1 MPNTL
6 LFHFENQSV
15 RVLLLN
21 NDPWFVAKDV
31 CEALNLSNS
40 RAVIK
45 ALDDDEKGVSL
56 IDTLGGAQQITV
68 INESGLYTIILRCR
82 SATKPGTIAHRFRK
96 WVTGQVLP
104 TIRKTG
110 GYLGRGDTFQVS
122 QEETATERGGI
133 FQMPQEKQATAGS
146 RRHDFEAAPG
156 RCRHAPDIETHLT
169 HAVDHLSGA
178 LHNLTEALQ
187 QAQGRRRQHL
197 SHLVQQLAPAPSSP
211 PPSCYTP
218 EPENA
223 LSESMQEKLAAW
235 LHGRSRCTLY
245 EVCLEVF
252 GIPPEDLNRA
262 GQTRLGCMLKA
273 LGWVSQRETVAPNQ
287 RVKVYRP
294 VEV

>member
-1 MPNTL
+1 MNTV
-6 LFHFENQSV
+6 NPSV
-15 RVLLLN
+15 IPFQFDHLDIRVLLL
-21 NDPWFVAKDV
+21 DGQPWFIAKDV
-31 CEALNLSNS
+31 AVALGYRDTIN
-40 RAVIK
+40 AIK
-45 ALDDDEKGVSL
+45 THCKYAKSLNDIGVAIRHPYTDQALRLDPQTKL
-56 IDTLGGAQQITV
+56 IPEPDVYRL
-68 INESGLYTIILRCR
+68 ILRSKLP
-82 SATKPGTIAHRFRK
+82 SAARFEA
-96 WVTGQVLP
+96 WVMEEVLP
-104 TIRKTG
+104 TIRRTG
-110 GYLGRGDTFQVS
+110 GYSGIPDTP
-122 QEETATERGGI
+122 A
-133 FQMPQEKQATAGS
+133 
-146 RRHDFEAAPG
+146 D
-156 RCRHAPDIETHLT
+156 RCHAPDIETHLT
-169 HAVDHLSGA
+169 QAVDHLSGA

-187 QAQGRRRQHL
+187 QAQGRKREHL
-197 SHLVQQLAPAPSSP
+197 SHLVHRLNPTNLQPSTASPPSSP

-294 VEV
+294 VEG

>member
-1 MPNTL
+1 
-6 LFHFENQSV
+6 
-15 RVLLLN
+15 
-21 NDPWFVAKDV
+21 
-31 CEALNLSNS
+31 
-40 RAVIK
+40 
-45 ALDDDEKGVSL
+45 
-56 IDTLGGAQQITV
+56 
-68 INESGLYTIILRCR
+68 
-82 SATKPGTIAHRFRK
+82 
-96 WVTGQVLP
+96 
-104 TIRKTG
+104 
-110 GYLGRGDTFQVS
+110 
-122 QEETATERGGI
+122 
-133 FQMPQEKQATAGS
+133 MPQEKQATAACLPRHTCLRRVRRGRQARRRQES
-146 RRHDFEAAPG
+146 R
-156 RCRHAPDIETHLT
+156 RHAPDIETHLT

>member
-1 MPNTL
+1 MNPFTSSIIPFQFDHL
-6 LFHFENQSV
+6 DI
-15 RVLLLN
+15 RVLLL
-21 NDPWFVAKDV
+21 DGQPWFIAKDV
-31 CEALNLSNS
+31 ALALGYVDTDQATRKHCKYAKSLIAIDPSIQRVYKNQQLNLDH
-40 RAVIK
+40 K
-45 ALDDDEKGVSL
+45 TKL
-56 IDTLGGAQQITV
+56 IPEPDVYRL
-68 INESGLYTIILRCR
+68 ILRSKLP
-82 SATKPGTIAHRFRK
+82 SAARFEA
-96 WVTGQVLP
+96 WVMEEVLP
-104 TIRKTG
+104 MIRRTG
-110 GYLGRGDTFQVS
+110 GYLGRGGIFQMPQERGDTFQVS
-122 QEETATERGGI
+122 QE
-133 FQMPQEKQATAGS
+133 KKATAGS
-146 RRHDFEAAPG
+146 G
-156 RCRHAPDIETHLT
+156 CHAPDIETHLT

>member
-122 QEETATERGGI
+122 QEKKATAGGGI

-146 RRHDFEAAPG
+146 RRHD
-156 RCRHAPDIETHLT
+156 RCRHGTDIETHLT